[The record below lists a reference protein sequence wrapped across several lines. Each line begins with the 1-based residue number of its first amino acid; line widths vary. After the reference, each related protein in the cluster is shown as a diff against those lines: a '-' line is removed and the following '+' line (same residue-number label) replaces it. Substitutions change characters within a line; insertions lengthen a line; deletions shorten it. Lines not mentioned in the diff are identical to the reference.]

1 MRPRQYTPEDEDLL
15 YHYCSGDTFNAICSG
30 KKLRFSDLHSMND
43 YMECH
48 WGYEVWEEAASGLLE
63 SIGKP
68 FLDKIDLIF
77 HSYGF
82 QGLLLASCFS
92 KSGDVLSQWRA
103 YADDG
108 AGFAIGFSAKELA
121 ELPVSLMEV
130 LYNQEEQVKEV
141 TALVNALYQ
150 AEQSETEKFGSGF
163 IQACY
168 VIGSDMAAYKNPA
181 FSEEQEI
188 RLVHLL
194 DIVPTEHAAKFVD
207 GGGTMFGKEVEG
219 EQVHFRMVGGIPS
232 PFIDLDFSNK
242 GSHNPIRRVVLGP
255 KNHAIKE
262 GISLYLET
270 IGIPNVEIAR
280 SQASY
285 R

>member
-1 MRPRQYTPEDEDLL
+1 
-15 YHYCSGDTFNAICSG
+15 
-30 KKLRFSDLHSMND
+30 MND
-43 YMECH
+43 YMERH
-48 WGYEVWEEAASGLLE
+48 WGYDVWEEAASGLLE
-63 SIGKP
+63 IIGKS
-68 FLDKIDLIF
+68 FLDEMDFIF
-77 HSYGF
+77 HSCGF

-108 AGFAIGFSAKELA
+108 TGYAIGFSAKELA
-121 ELPVSLMEV
+121 QLPASLLEV
-130 LYNQEEQVKEV
+130 LYNRDEQVKEM

-150 AEQSETEKFGSGF
+150 SQQPETGKFDSGF

-168 VIGSDMAAYKNPA
+168 IIGSDMAVYKNPA
-181 FSEEQEI
+181 FAEEQEI

-194 DIVPTEHAAKFVD
+194 DIVPTDHAGKFVD
-207 GGGTMFGKEVEG
+207 GGGMMFGKEVEG
-219 EQVHFRMVGGIPS
+219 EQVQFRMIGGIPS
-232 PFIDLDFSNK
+232 PFIDLDFTNG

-255 KNHAIKE
+255 KNQAIDA

-270 IGIPNVEIAR
+270 IGISNVEIAR

-285 R
+285 Q